1 MQPTELMQLRRFIIQ
16 LGTSLHA
23 YGAPSHRLENL
34 LQETTDALGVEGI
47 FLVTPTTMHFLFRE
61 KDADEEFSHIERVQP
76 NALDLGRL
84 AQAHQLVDDVLARRV
99 TLAQGLAALAQIRVK
114 ADPYPRW
121 LVGLAWGVLSASFAT
136 VCGASWQDVLA
147 ATCAG
152 FFVYGLV
159 LLSERSTRLQEM
171 IEPLAAFLVAFL
183 SSVAA
188 ALGTGINVPIVILS
202 GIIAFIPGL
211 VLTIGL
217 RELAARHLLS
227 GTARIMDAGMM
238 IFKLYFGAVFGI
250 ALAGLWWAVPIV
262 PLNSAA
268 TLWTTYAAVFGLS
281 ISLLIIFKIS
291 PRDASWALLSGVI
304 AYVSATWGAHLFGAS
319 LGGLVGALV
328 VGIYA
333 NAYSLIKNRPT
344 ATVLLPGL
352 VLLVPGSKIYIGL
365 NNLVTG
371 EAMMANTVSG
381 AQIFLAFMAIVAG
394 LMFAN
399 LILPPKRR
407 H

>member
-1 MQPTELMQLRRFIIQ
+1 MQKTELMQLRRFIIE

-34 LQETTDALGVEGI
+34 LQETTDALGVDGT

-76 NALDLGRL
+76 NALDLNRL
-84 AQAHQLVDDVLARRV
+84 AYTHQLVDEVLAKQ
-99 TLAQGLAALAQIRVK
+99 LSCEQGLTRLAQIKVMPE
-114 ADPYPRW
+114 PYPRW
-121 LVGLAWGVLSASFAT
+121 LVFVAWGVLSASFAT
-136 VCGASWQDVLA
+136 VCEASWQDVIA
-147 ATCAG
+147 AGCAG
-152 FFVYGLV
+152 FFLYGLV
-159 LLSERSTRLQEM
+159 VLAEHSKRLEEM
-171 IEPLAAFLVAFL
+171 LEPLAAFLIAFI
-183 SSVAA
+183 SSGAA
-188 ALGTGINVPIVILS
+188 ALGGGFNVPIVILS

-211 VLTIGL
+211 VFTIGL

-238 IFKLYFGAVFGI
+238 IFKLYFGAVFG
-250 ALAGLWWAVPIV
+250 LAVGALWWTIPAVPAH
-262 PLNSAA
+262 S
-268 TLWTTYAAVFGLS
+268 TTMVWPSYVAVFGLS

-291 PRDASWALLSGVI
+291 SRDAPWGLLAGII
-304 AYVSATWGAHLFGAS
+304 AYVSATLGAQVFGPS

-328 VGIYA
+328 VGVYA
-333 NAYSLIKNRPT
+333 NAYSVLKNRPT

-365 NNLVTG
+365 NHLVTG
-371 EAMMANTVSG
+371 EAMMASSVNG

-399 LILPPKRR
+399 MILPPKRR